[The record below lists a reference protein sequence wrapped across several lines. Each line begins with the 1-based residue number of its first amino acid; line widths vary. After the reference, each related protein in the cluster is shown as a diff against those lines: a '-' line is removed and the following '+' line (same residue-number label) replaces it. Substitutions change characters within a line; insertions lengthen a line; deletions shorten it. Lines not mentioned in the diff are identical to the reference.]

1 VRYIGS
7 PFKEKE
13 PIVKAIIP
21 VAGEG
26 TRLRPHTHTIPKAMM
41 PVAGKPIIGHI
52 LDTLISLRV
61 DQVILIVGHLG
72 DKIIEFV
79 ESNYP
84 QLGLKSIHQKER
96 KGLGHAVLLAK
107 DLIAEEPVLIVYG
120 DTVFEGEFSSLIN
133 RQADANIGVKEV
145 EDPTR
150 FGVVETK
157 GERIIRMVEKPTSF
171 VSDLAIVGFNY
182 INNSPLLFE
191 CLQELVRSSITTRG
205 EYQLTDAFQLMVE
218 KGAKVE
224 TFRVENWF
232 DCGKPETLLETN
244 RYLLEKSGS
253 APQVEGSVVNPPV
266 FISSSAKVV
275 NSIVGP
281 YVSIAD
287 KAIVED
293 SIVRNSIIGEDAEV
307 RQCLLGGSLIGANAR
322 IKGLPYRVNLGD
334 FSEIEIK

>member
-1 VRYIGS
+1 M
-7 PFKEKE
+7 
-13 PIVKAIIP
+13 KAIIP

-52 LDTLISLRV
+52 LDTLISLQV
-61 DQVILIVGHLG
+61 NQVILIVGHLG

-79 ESNYP
+79 KDSYP
-84 QLGLKSIHQKER
+84 RLQLKSIHQKER

-107 DLIAEEPVLIVYG
+107 DLVAGEPVLIVYG
-120 DTVFEGEFSSLIN
+120 DTVFEGEFSGLIH
-133 RQADANIGVKEV
+133 RQADASIGVKEV

-171 VSDLAIVGFNY
+171 VSNLAIVGFNY
-182 INNSPLLFE
+182 VNNSPLLFE
-191 CLQELVRSSITTRG
+191 CLEELVRSSITTRG

-244 RYLLEKSGS
+244 RYLLEKSGL

-266 FISSSAKVV
+266 FISGSAKVV

-293 SIVRNSIIGEDAEV
+293 SIVRNSIIGEEAEV
-307 RQCLLGGSLIGANAR
+307 RQCLLEGSLIGANAR
-322 IKGLPYRVNLGD
+322 IKGLPYQVSLGD

>member
-1 VRYIGS
+1 M
-7 PFKEKE
+7 
-13 PIVKAIIP
+13 KAIIP

-61 DQVILIVGHLG
+61 DQVVLIVGHLG

-79 ESNYP
+79 KNSYP
-84 QLGLKSIHQKER
+84 QLELKSVHQKER

-107 DLIAEEPVLIVYG
+107 DLIAEESVLIVYG

-133 RQADANIGVKEV
+133 RQADASIGVKEV

-150 FGVVETK
+150 FGVVEME
-157 GERIIRMVEKPTSF
+157 GERIIRLVEKPTSF

-191 CLQELVRSSITTRG
+191 CLEELVRSCITTRG

-218 KGAKVE
+218 RGARVE
-224 TFRVENWF
+224 AFRVENWF

-244 RYLLEKSGS
+244 RYLLEKSGL
-253 APQVEGSVVNPPV
+253 APQVEGSVVNSPV
-266 FISSSAKVV
+266 FISDSAKVV

-281 YVSIAD
+281 YVSIAEG
-287 KAIVED
+287 ATLED

-307 RQCLLGGSLIGANAR
+307 RQCLLEGSLIGANAR
-322 IKGLPYRVNLGD
+322 IKGLPYQVSLGD